1 MHKLL
6 IRKKECKMADEMVKK
21 AQEWVNDEY
30 GDNPGYQEITANG
43 NTGWSTMYALTR
55 ALQIELGITATS
67 NSFGDTTLAEFTR
80 QYGTIGQG
88 KNDSNSNIV
97 KIIQSALYSKGYG
110 PGGITGTYGP
120 GTAAAV
126 QKMKTDMGLVAADGS
141 VTPKVFKA
149 LLTMDVYIRIGK
161 GTAKVRTIQQ
171 WLNNRYQN
179 RRDFY
184 LQPTDGIYQ
193 RGTQKA
199 LIYAI
204 QYEEGLSDD
213 VANGTFGPTTKA
225 KLPLLQVGN
234 RDTST
239 QFVHLLQA
247 ALCFNN
253 FEVDFDGI
261 FGNGTKQR
269 VAAFQAFS
277 GLYSDGYVGAQTWA
291 SLLVSTGDPERKG
304 TALDCISEITPA
316 RAQTLVNAG
325 YETVGRYLTNVPGA
339 TLNKR
344 IQPGELATIFNAGL
358 TVFPIYQTYGGAASY
373 FNAEQGA
380 ADAKSAHAA
389 ARGYGFEEGT
399 IIYFAVD
406 YDSTDDEITNK
417 ILLHF
422 QAVHSTLTALGSYR
436 VGIYGTRNA
445 CSRVSNAGYAVT
457 SFVSGMSTGF
467 SGNLGFPLPENWAFD
482 QISTITLGSGD
493 GQIEID
499 NNIKSGRDNGVS
511 SVEQATPSE
520 PYDSIIKEAL
530 ANIGKDIPIF
540 SGLAGK
546 IILDEKEYTLL
557 DTNLLK
563 VTHSSSREVTQ
574 GEKGAANVIY
584 VIDGHPSD
592 TPFKASI
599 LGRIQNTKGLSSEV
613 QIGSEEMIA
622 TISSNIGNGNIQT
635 SVSAEFGQ
643 IIYTY
648 EITVSEIEFPF
659 STSVSAS
666 IILKVYLKTFNFP
679 TENQV
684 PVEVTNRIH
693 EVSNESSNGKEVAL
707 AIGGVLAITGLVVIG
722 VYAGPL
728 LPGALANLAS
738 YFNPLTT
745 LLLIP

>member
-1 MHKLL
+1 
-6 IRKKECKMADEMVKK
+6 MADEMVKK

-149 LLTMDVYIRIGK
+149 LLTMDAYIRIGK

-304 TALDCISEITPA
+304 AALDCISEITPA

-339 TLNKR
+339 TLNKK

-380 ADAKSAHAA
+380 ADARSAHAA

-511 SVEQATPSE
+511 RVIRTDEYIIEQALKDTTVGIFPFNEIVNYNIELDGESHVISDNLYYRLEYQASTELEFGKGNPGNTIAISRDGTPILTASALNALTSGE
-520 PYDSIIKEAL
+520 SIANDLELDLDNGSLIYKFG
-530 ANIGKDIPIF
+530 ANIGG
-540 SGLAGK
+540 SGF
-546 IILDEKEYTLL
+546 ISTYI
-557 DTNLLK
+557 
-563 VTHSSSREVTQ
+563 S
-574 GEKGAANVIY
+574 
-584 VIDGHPSD
+584 
-592 TPFKASI
+592 
-599 LGRIQNTKGLSSEV
+599 
-613 QIGSEEMIA
+613 
-622 TISSNIGNGNIQT
+622 ISSNLEVEYN
-635 SVSAEFGQ
+635 
-643 IIYTY
+643 Y
-648 EITVSEIEFPF
+648 EITKPVALLSGTTIVPKIIF
-659 STSVSAS
+659 TL
-666 IILKVYLKTFNFP
+666 ILKNPDNPSSPNL
-679 TENQV
+679 V
-684 PVEVTNRIH
+684 PVETVETFT
-693 EVSNESSNGKEVAL
+693 VPESMTQTENDKAFGTLMILLAAL
-707 AIGGVLAITGLVVIG
+707 GSIAVPGGQA
-722 VYAGPL
+722 AGA
-728 LPGALANLAS
+728 ALI
-738 YFNPLTT
+738 
-745 LLLIP
+745 LLILVGE

>member
-1 MHKLL
+1 
-6 IRKKECKMADEMVKK
+6 MADEMVKK
-21 AQEWVNDEY
+21 AQEWVNGEY
-30 GDNPGYQEITANG
+30 SGNPGYQEITANG

-67 NSFGDTTLAEFTR
+67 NSFGETTLTEFTQ

-88 KNDSNSNIV
+88 QNDSNSNIV

-120 GTAAAV
+120 GTEAAV
-126 QKMKTDMGLVAADGS
+126 LEMKTDMGLVGADGT

-149 LLTMDVYIRIGK
+149 LLTMDAYVRIGS
-161 GTAKVRTIQQ
+161 GTTKVRTIQQ

-199 LIYAI
+199 LIYAL

-213 VANGTFGPTTKA
+213 VANGSFGPTTKA

-234 RDTST
+234 RDGTT

-247 ALCFNN
+247 ALCFNQ

-261 FGNGTKQR
+261 FGNGTKQQ
-269 VAAFQAFS
+269 VASFQAFS
-277 GLYSDGYVGAQTWA
+277 GLPSDGYVGLQTWS
-291 SLLVSTGDPERKG
+291 SLLVSTGDPNRKG
-304 TALDCISEITPA
+304 TALDCVMEVTSA

-325 YETVGRYLTNVPGA
+325 YETVGRYLTNVEGT
-339 TLNKR
+339 TLNKK

-373 FNAEQGA
+373 FNAEQGE
-380 ADAKSAHAA
+380 ADAKKAHSA

-417 ILLHF
+417 ILRHF
-422 QAVHSTLTALGSYR
+422 EAVYSTLTALGSYR

-482 QISTITLGSGD
+482 QISTITLGSGE

-511 SVEQATPSE
+511 KVIRTDEYIIEQALKNTTVGIFPFNEIFNYNIERDGESHVISDKLYYRLEYQASTELEFGKGNPGNTIAISSDGTPILTASVLN
-520 PYDSIIKEAL
+520 AL
-530 ANIGKDIPIF
+530 ASGEFIANDLEFDLDTRGLIYKFGANIGG
-540 SGLAGK
+540 SGF
-546 IILDEKEYTLL
+546 ISTY
-557 DTNLLK
+557 
-563 VTHSSSREVTQ
+563 
-574 GEKGAANVIY
+574 
-584 VIDGHPSD
+584 
-592 TPFKASI
+592 
-599 LGRIQNTKGLSSEV
+599 LS
-613 QIGSEEMIA
+613 
-622 TISSNIGNGNIQT
+622 ISSNLEVEYN
-635 SVSAEFGQ
+635 
-643 IIYTY
+643 Y
-648 EITVSEIEFPF
+648 EITKPVTLLSGATIVPTIIF
-659 STSVSAS
+659 TL
-666 IILKVYLKTFNFP
+666 ILKNPDNP
-679 TENQV
+679 TSPNLV
-684 PVEVTNRIH
+684 PVETVEPYTFNEVTTPQL
-693 EVSNESSNGKEVAL
+693 VAVGATAVFMLGAVLISGLISGGLLVPGTLTAGGIVIERLL
-707 AIGGVLAITGLVVIG
+707 AT
-722 VYAGPL
+722 
-728 LPGALANLAS
+728 S
-738 YFNPLTT
+738 W
-745 LLLIP
+745 